1 MFKPTLQFQS
11 THPLRDATLSSSDN
25 CDNFVDFNP
34 RTPYGMR
41 LETPFFVLFS
51 LKFQSTHPLRDAT
64 LADSIVNVFSAISIH
79 APLTGC
85 DIRRTRKYQKLR
97 IFQSTHPL
105 RDATECCGMSF
116 SEEQFQSTHPLR
128 DATPSVDFD
137 QSSIFISI
145 HAPLT
150 GCDTRHS
157 RYY

>member
-85 DIRRTRKYQKLR
+85 DQWETLFYIV
-97 IFQSTHPL
+97 
-105 RDATECCGMSF
+105 TEK
-116 SEEQFQSTHPLR
+116 
-128 DATPSVDFD
+128 
-137 QSSIFISI
+137 ISI

-157 RYY
+157 RYYWLHNNFNPRTPYGMRRTRVLARPLAYINFNPRTPYGMRRFSRV